1 MKTIERFW
9 RRPDITD
16 IPRKLKARFMPESY
30 KQSVTD
36 KYFWGILIG
45 YIDDDV
51 IMWIVHA
58 PPFAM
63 QYSTPDLEVYDPP
76 QPPEGYRLVAVDKD
90 KPDKS
95 DIYYDNVSDSWCD
108 LPADMF
114 DSTAYR
120 SNFLHAKKIL
130 TRRAYNWE
138 ELVAL
143 TGRRFT
149 VMLGP
154 KKLSFTVNK
163 LAMEEDGVIRVE
175 NYNQNFLLDNAVWED
190 DKSPYGVTNQ

>member
-1 MKTIERFW
+1 MKTIEKFW
-9 RRPDITD
+9 RRPVIAD

-30 KQSVTD
+30 KQLATD
-36 KYFWGILIG
+36 KYFLGKLIG
-45 YIDDDV
+45 YIEDDF
-51 IMWIVHA
+51 IMWVVTA

-76 QPPEGYRLVAVDKD
+76 QPPEGYRLVDIDTD

-108 LPADMF
+108 LPASMF
-114 DSTAYR
+114 DSTAYK